1 MTSAGGSP
9 FPIMHLVTNIF
20 KVHNPSLYVP
30 LFINVHCTILCMD
43 VFEVH
48 VLVCLLITHPQCTAH
63 VFVWSTLC
71 SALWLIYAQW
81 TLFNIFLTLRYIRLM
96 IHNHIM
102 NVKEPSVNSEHQ
114 SDACQ
119 YHTHTHRGPKKYLDN
134 YTNRCM
140 KKKSLHWVF
149 MIFNLFNFDY
159 LCCHLTYLLQ
169 V

>member
-30 LFINVHCTILCMD
+30 LFINVQCTILCMD

-63 VFVWSTLC
+63 VFEWSTLC

-81 TLFNIFLTLRYIRLM
+81 TLFNIFLTLGYIRLM

-102 NVKEPSVNSEHQ
+102 NVKEPYVNSEHQ

-119 YHTHTHRGPKKYLDN
+119 YHTHTHRGPKKV
-134 YTNRCM
+134 
-140 KKKSLHWVF
+140 SGQLHKHTVCR
-149 MIFNLFNFDY
+149 IFFFKFARSIHDI
-159 LCCHLTYLLQ
+159 
-169 V
+169 